1 MPDRLPHAR
10 TARAACRLAA
20 LLLVALAAS
29 PPAAA
34 EVPTPDPG
42 ADPGEGPGEGVVG
55 GRIDVNAAS
64 AAALAAALPGV
75 GPVKAAAIVAHR
87 EANGA
92 FASPDALVEVR
103 GIGPKTLERLRPL
116 IGVGAVLEGRHRD
129 AERRARAAIGR
140 VVGAA
145 RRGRQ

>member
-1 MPDRLPHAR
+1 MPDRPSPAR
-10 TARAACRLAA
+10 AARAACRLAA
-20 LLLVALAAS
+20 LLLLALAAS
-29 PPAAA
+29 PPAVAD
-34 EVPTPDPG
+34 VPTTDG
-42 ADPGEGPGEGVVG
+42 ATGPAGGVA
-55 GRIDVNAAS
+55 GRVDVNAAS

-87 EANGA
+87 EANGP

-116 IGVGAVLEGRHRD
+116 IGVGAVLEGRRRD

-140 VVGAA
+140 AVGAA
-145 RRGRQ
+145 REGRQ

>member
-1 MPDRLPHAR
+1 MPDRPSPAR
-10 TARAACRLAA
+10 AARAARAACRLAA
-20 LLLVALAAS
+20 LLLLALAAS
-29 PPAAA
+29 PPAVA
-34 EVPTPDPG
+34 EVPTTDG
-42 ADPGEGPGEGVVG
+42 ATGPAGVIG
-55 GRIDVNAAS
+55 GRIDVNTAS

-87 EANGA
+87 EANGP

-103 GIGPKTLERLRPL
+103 GIGPKTLGRLRSL

-145 RRGRQ
+145 REARQ